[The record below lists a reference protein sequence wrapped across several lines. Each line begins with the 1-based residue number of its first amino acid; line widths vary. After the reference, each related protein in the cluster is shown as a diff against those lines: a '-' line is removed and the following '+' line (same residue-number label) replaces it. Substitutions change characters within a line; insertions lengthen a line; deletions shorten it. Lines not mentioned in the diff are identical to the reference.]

1 LVGEKNI
8 SIKPLNVEEEIILE
22 EVLETL
28 KVKGY
33 GFLVA
38 SNNVEAAVEITNV
51 TTNTRSIN
59 QQFN

>member
-1 LVGEKNI
+1 MVGEKNI

-38 SNNVEAAVEITNV
+38 SNVEAAVEITNV